1 MNDGPTRTCV
11 RVKKAEGY
19 AAPQRES
26 RRDAAAASIFRVRF
40 QQIASTLQI
49 IDPAGATIR
58 AMTHHRLPALAAL
71 AVAAVAAVAAVSV
84 SGQQYAMT
92 VNNDRLVNAQHE
104 PQNWL
109 MMNGDY
115 ASTRYSKLTQINRD
129 TVKNLRL
136 VWAMALGGMQDVG
149 QNGPETEM
157 HPLVDNGFLYTS
169 DGWGTLYKID
179 ARNPNKGEFAWVT
192 DPGVKH
198 QGNKPQTRGIALW
211 EDLVIANLPDG
222 RVIGAKRDT
231 GEIVW
236 DKMVAATNEFG
247 SRERFNAAPIT
258 GDGKVIVANGAG
270 DAKTRGWIAALDA
283 RSGKELWRWYVVPKP
298 GDPGSETWKDKNNA
312 WKTGGGGLWQS
323 GSYDPAT
330 KLTIWGTGNPVPIYD
345 PQARPGDNLYTNSV
359 VALNIDTGKLAWYF
373 QYTPN
378 DSWDYD
384 EVGVHMLYDTT
395 INGRTRKV
403 VGHFA
408 RNGFYYSLDRTNG
421 EFLKGEQYVSDLN
434 WTKGLNPRTGKPV
447 DYDPKLDV
455 QIYNPAARAL
465 RGDPQKRSCP
475 TWHGG
480 IAHQPT
486 AYNPVKNIA
495 YGVGIEGCSS
505 GNGAAVAYLS
515 PQGGIDDKKSEK
527 RTFSSDIYYGSI
539 TAFDTANNK
548 VLAKAVTDIEI
559 RSGAT
564 DTAGGI
570 VFTALQDGWV
580 VAYNDETLEE
590 LWRFNVG
597 TPLKGAPVTYSVG
610 AKQYLAV
617 QSGGRHLHPVKFDKL
632 ENSSY
637 LFVFALN

>member
-1 MNDGPTRTCV
+1 MRQHHTPT
-11 RVKKAEGY
+11 
-19 AAPQRES
+19 
-26 RRDAAAASIFRVRF
+26 
-40 QQIASTLQI
+40 L
-49 IDPAGATIR
+49 
-58 AMTHHRLPALAAL
+58 RLAFAAL
-71 AVAAVAAVAAVSV
+71 VGSSAVALVVTTVGA
-84 SGQQYAMT
+84 QYSMT
-92 VNNDRLVNAQHE
+92 VNKDRLVNAQNE

-115 ASTRYSKLTQINRD
+115 GSTRYSKLSQINREN
-129 TVKNLRL
+129 VKSLRL

-149 QNGPETEM
+149 QNGPEAEI

-169 DGWGTLYKID
+169 DGWGTIYKLD
-179 ARNPNKGEFAWVT
+179 ARNPNKGDFVWVT

-198 QGNKPQTRGIALW
+198 QGNLPRTRGIALW

-222 RVIGAKRDT
+222 RVIAVNRNN

-236 DKMVAATNEFG
+236 DKMVATTNEFG
-247 SRERFNAAPIT
+247 SKERFNAAPIT
-258 GDGKVIVANGAG
+258 AEGKVIVANGAG

-298 GDPGSETWKDKNNA
+298 GDPGSETWKDTNNA
-312 WKTGGGGLWQS
+312 WKTGGGGLWQT

-359 VALNIDTGKLAWYF
+359 VAVDVETGKLAWYF

-378 DSWDYD
+378 DSWDFD

-395 INGRTRKV
+395 IDGQSRKV
-403 VGHFA
+403 VGHFG
-408 RNGFYYSLDRTNG
+408 RNGFFYSLDRTTG
-421 EFLKGEQYVSDLN
+421 KFIKGGQYVNDLN
-434 WTKGLNPRTGKPV
+434 WTKGLNARTGKPL

-465 RGDPQKRSCP
+465 RGDGLKRTCP

-495 YGVGIEGCSS
+495 YGVGIEGCFSQT
-505 GNGAAVAYLS
+505 GAAVAFLS
-515 PQGGIDDKKSEK
+515 PQGGIDEKKSEK
-527 RTFSSDIYYGSI
+527 RTYNSDLYYGSI
-539 TAFDTANNK
+539 TAFDTINHK
-548 VLAKAVTDIEI
+548 IIGKAVTDIEV

-564 DTAGGI
+564 DTAGG
-570 VFTALQDGWV
+570 VMFTALQDGWV

-597 TPLKGAPVTYSVG
+597 TPLKGAPVTYAIG
-610 AKQYLAV
+610 PKQYLAV

>member
-1 MNDGPTRTCV
+1 M
-11 RVKKAEGY
+11 K
-19 AAPQRES
+19 QLS
-26 RRDAAAASIFRVRF
+26 LS
-40 QQIASTLQI
+40 
-49 IDPAGATIR
+49 
-58 AMTHHRLPALAAL
+58 
-71 AVAAVAAVAAVSV
+71 AVAAMAAATLVTATI
-84 SGQQYAMT
+84 SGQDTPAVT
-92 VNNDRLVNAQHE
+92 RDRLVNAQGE
-104 PQNWL
+104 ADNWL

-115 ASTRYSKLTQINRD
+115 GSIRYSKLTQITRAN
-129 TVKNLRL
+129 VKNLRL

-169 DGWGTLYKID
+169 DGWGTIYKID
-179 ARNPNKGEFAWVT
+179 GRTPNKGEFVWVT

-198 QGNKPQTRGIALW
+198 QGNIPRTRGIALW

-222 RVIGAKRDT
+222 RVIALNRSN

-236 DKMVAATNEFG
+236 DKMVATTNEF
-247 SRERFNAAPIT
+247 
-258 GDGKVIVANGAG
+258 
-270 DAKTRGWIAALDA
+270 
-283 RSGKELWRWYVVPKP
+283 
-298 GDPGSETWKDKNNA
+298 
-312 WKTGGGGLWQS
+312 
-323 GSYDPAT
+323 
-330 KLTIWGTGNPVPIYD
+330 PIYD
-345 PQARPGDNLYTNSV
+345 PQARPGDNLYTNAV
-359 VALNIDTGKLAWYF
+359 VALNIDTGRLAWYF

-378 DSWDYD
+378 DSWDFD

-395 INGRTRKV
+395 INGRSRKV

-421 EFLKGEQYVSDLN
+421 EFLKGDQYVNDLN
-434 WTKGLNPRTGKPV
+434 WTKGLNPRTGKPL
-447 DYDPKLDV
+447 DYDPNLDV

-465 RGDPQKRSCP
+465 RGDPTKRSCP

-486 AYNPVKNIA
+486 AYNPVKHIA
-495 YGVGIEGCSS
+495 YGAGIEGCFSQ
-505 GNGAAVAYLS
+505 NGAAVAFLS
-515 PQGGIDDKKSEK
+515 PEGGIDEKKSEK
-527 RTFSSDIYYGSI
+527 RTYSTDLYYGSL
-539 TAFDTANNK
+539 TAFDTVNHK
-548 VLAKAVTDIEI
+548 VIAKVKTDIEI

-564 DTAGGI
+564 DTAGGL

-597 TPLKGAPVTYSVG
+597 TPLKGAPVTYAIGS
-610 AKQYLAV
+610 KQYLAV

>member
-1 MNDGPTRTCV
+1 MKHLLSSVVAAISAAMVATATISGQPPSPSATARQGPPP
-11 RVKKAEGY
+11 
-19 AAPQRES
+19 AASARQGQ
-26 RRDAAAASIFRVRF
+26 AAAS
-40 QQIASTLQI
+40 ASQE
-49 IDPAGATIR
+49 
-58 AMTHHRLPALAAL
+58 
-71 AVAAVAAVAAVSV
+71 AAVTAA
-84 SGQQYAMT
+84 
-92 VNNDRLVNAQHE
+92 RLVNAQNE
-104 PQNWL
+104 PANWL

-115 ASTRYSKLTQINRD
+115 GSLRYSKLTDINRGN
-129 TVKNLRL
+129 VRNLRL
-136 VWAMALGGMQDVG
+136 VWAMSLGGMQDVG

-179 ARNPNKGEFAWVT
+179 ARSPNKGQFVWVT

-198 QGNKPQTRGIALW
+198 QGNVSRTRGIALW
-211 EDLVIANLPDG
+211 EDLVIANIPDG
-222 RVIGAKRDT
+222 RVIAVKRDT

-236 DKMVAATNEFG
+236 DQMVASTNEFG
-247 SRERFNAAPIT
+247 KRERFYTAPIT
-258 GDGKVIVANGAG
+258 ADGKVIVANSAG
-270 DAKTRGWIAALDA
+270 DGQTRGWIAGLDA

-298 GDPGSETWKDKNNA
+298 GDPGSDTWKDTHNA
-312 WKTGGGGLWQS
+312 WKTGGGGLWQT

-345 PQARPGDNLYTNSV
+345 PQFRPGDNLYTNSV
-359 VALNIDTGKLAWYF
+359 VAVNVDTGKLAWHF

-378 DSWDYD
+378 DSWDFD
-384 EVGVHMLYDTT
+384 EVGVHMLYDET
-395 INGRTRKV
+395 IGGRSRKV

-408 RNGFYYSLDRTNG
+408 RNGFYYSLDRVNG

-434 WTKGLNPRTGKPV
+434 WTKGLNPRTGKPLE
-447 DYDPKLDV
+447 YDPKLDV
-455 QIYNPAARAL
+455 QIYNPVARAL
-465 RGDPQKRSCP
+465 RGDPTKRSCP

-486 AYNPVKNIA
+486 AYNPVRHIA
-495 YGVGIEGCSS
+495 YGAGIEGCFSQ
-505 GNGAAVAYLS
+505 NGAAVASLS
-515 PQGGIDDKKSEK
+515 PEGGIDEKKSEK
-527 RTFSSDIYYGSI
+527 RTYNSDLYYGSM
-539 TAFDTANNK
+539 TAFDTVNHK
-548 VLAKAVTDIEI
+548 VIAKVKTDIEI

-564 DTAGGI
+564 ATAGGL

-597 TPLKGAPVTYSVG
+597 TPLKGAPVTYAVG
-610 AKQYLAV
+610 GKQYLAV
-617 QSGGRHLHPVKFDKL
+617 QSGGRHLHPTKFDNL

>member
-1 MNDGPTRTCV
+1 MRHRTG
-11 RVKKAEGY
+11 KL
-19 AAPQRES
+19 S
-26 RRDAAAASIFRVRF
+26 RRRWTALAGISAA
-40 QQIASTLQI
+40 
-49 IDPAGATIR
+49 
-58 AMTHHRLPALAAL
+58 ALAA
-71 AVAAVAAVAAVSV
+71 VTV
-84 SGQQYAMT
+84 SGQYSMT
-92 VNNDRLVNAQHE
+92 VNKDRLLNAQNE

-129 TVKNLRL
+129 SVKNLRL
-136 VWAMALGGMQDVG
+136 VWALALGGMQDVG
-149 QNGPETEM
+149 QNGPESEI

-179 ARNPNKGEFAWVT
+179 GRGPNKGELAWVT

-198 QGNKPQTRGIALW
+198 QGNLPRTRGIALW

-222 RVIGAKRDT
+222 RVIAVKRDN

-236 DKMVAATNEFG
+236 DKMVAKTNEFG
-247 SRERFNAAPIT
+247 SKERFNAAPIT
-258 GDGKVIVANGAG
+258 ADGKVIVANGAG

-283 RSGKELWRWYVVPKP
+283 RSGNELWRWYVVPKP
-298 GDPGSETWKDKNNA
+298 GDPGSETWKDTNNA
-312 WKTGGGGLWQS
+312 WKTGGGGLWQT
-323 GSYDPAT
+323 GSYDPST

-359 VALNIDTGKLAWYF
+359 VAVNVDTGKLDWYF

-378 DSWDYD
+378 DSWDFD

-395 INGRTRKV
+395 INGRSRKI

-421 EFLKGEQYVSDLN
+421 EFLRGGQYVNDLN
-434 WTKGLNPRTGKPV
+434 WTKGLNPRTGKPL

-455 QIYNPAARAL
+455 QVYNPAARAL
-465 RGDPQKRSCP
+465 RGDGLKRTCP

-495 YGVGIEGCSS
+495 YGVGIEGCFSQT
-505 GNGAAVAYLS
+505 GAAVAFLS
-515 PQGGIDDKKSEK
+515 PEGGIDEKKSEK
-527 RTFSSDIYYGSI
+527 RTYNSDLYYGSI
-539 TAFDTANNK
+539 TAFDTVNHK
-548 VLAKAVTDIEI
+548 ILAKAVTDIEI

-564 DTAGGI
+564 DTAGGLL
-570 VFTALQDGWV
+570 FTALQDGWV

-597 TPLKGAPVTYSVG
+597 TPLKGAPVTYSIG
-610 AKQYLAV
+610 PKQYLAV
-617 QSGGRHLHPVKFDKL
+617 QAGGRHLHPVKFDKL

>member
-1 MNDGPTRTCV
+1 MRHHAPT
-11 RVKKAEGY
+11 
-19 AAPQRES
+19 
-26 RRDAAAASIFRVRF
+26 
-40 QQIASTLQI
+40 L
-49 IDPAGATIR
+49 
-58 AMTHHRLPALAAL
+58 RLAFAAL
-71 AVAAVAAVAAVSV
+71 LAIAAVALVAATVAA
-84 SGQQYAMT
+84 QYSMT
-92 VNNDRLVNAQHE
+92 VNKDRLVNAQNE

-115 ASTRYSKLTQINRD
+115 GSMRYSKLSQISREN
-129 TVKNLRL
+129 VKNLRL
-136 VWAMALGGMQDVG
+136 IWAMALGGMQDVG
-149 QNGPETEM
+149 QNGPEAEI

-169 DGWGTLYKID
+169 DGWGTIYKID
-179 ARNPNKGEFAWVT
+179 ARNPNKGDFVWVT

-198 QGNKPQTRGIALW
+198 QGNIPRTRGIALW

-222 RVIGAKRDT
+222 RVIAVNRNN

-236 DKMVAATNEFG
+236 DKMLASTNEFG
-247 SRERFNAAPIT
+247 NKERFNAAPIT
-258 GDGKVIVANGAG
+258 AEGKVIVANGAG
-270 DAKTRGWIAALDA
+270 DAKTRGWIGALDA

-298 GDPGSETWKDKNNA
+298 GDPGSETWKDTNNA
-312 WKTGGGGLWQS
+312 WKTGGGGLWQV

-359 VALNIDTGKLAWYF
+359 VAVDVETGKLAWYF

-378 DSWDYD
+378 DSWDFD

-395 INGRTRKV
+395 INGRSRKI

-408 RNGFYYSLDRTNG
+408 RNGFYYSIDRTNG
-421 EFLKGEQYVSDLN
+421 EFLRGGQYVNDLN
-434 WTKGLNPRTGKPV
+434 WTKGLNAKTGKPL

-465 RGDPQKRSCP
+465 RGDGLKRTCP

-495 YGVGIEGCSS
+495 YGVGIEGCFSQT
-505 GNGAAVAYLS
+505 GAAVAYLS
-515 PQGGIDDKKSEK
+515 PQGGIDEKKSEK
-527 RTFSSDIYYGSI
+527 RTYNSDLYYGSI
-539 TAFDTANNK
+539 TAFDTINHK
-548 VLAKAVTDIEI
+548 IIAKAVTDIEV

-564 DTAGGI
+564 DTAGG
-570 VFTALQDGWV
+570 VLFTALQDGFV

-597 TPLKGAPVTYSVG
+597 TPLKGAPVTYAIG
-610 AKQYLAV
+610 PKQYLAV

>member
-1 MNDGPTRTCV
+1 MRHQTP
-11 RVKKAEGY
+11 K
-19 AAPQRES
+19 
-26 RRDAAAASIFRVRF
+26 
-40 QQIASTLQI
+40 L
-49 IDPAGATIR
+49 
-58 AMTHHRLPALAAL
+58 RLAFVALVGISAVVL
-71 AVAAVAAVAAVSV
+71 VAATVAA
-84 SGQQYAMT
+84 QYTMT
-92 VNNDRLVNAQHE
+92 VNTDRLINAQNE

-115 ASTRYSKLTQINRD
+115 GSTRYSKLSQISREN
-129 TVKNLRL
+129 VKTLRL

-149 QNGPETEM
+149 QNGPESEVN
-157 HPLVDNGFLYTS
+157 PLVDNGFLYTT

-179 ARNPNKGEFAWVT
+179 GRNPNKGEFVWVA

-198 QGNKPQTRGIALW
+198 QGNKSLSRGIALW

-222 RVIGAKRDT
+222 RVIAVNRNT

-236 DKMVAATNEFG
+236 DKMVATTNEFG
-247 SRERFNAAPIT
+247 SRERFNTAPIT
-258 GDGKVIVANGAG
+258 ADGKVIVANGAG

-298 GDPGSETWKDKNNA
+298 GDPGSETWKDTNNA
-312 WKTGGGGLWQS
+312 WKTGGGGLWQT

-359 VALNIDTGKLAWYF
+359 VALNIDSGKLAWHF

-378 DSWDYD
+378 DSWDFD

-395 INGRTRKV
+395 INGRSRKI

-421 EFLKGEQYVSDLN
+421 EFLLGGQYVNDLN
-434 WTKGLNPRTGKPV
+434 WTKGLNPRTGKPL

-465 RGDPQKRSCP
+465 RGDGLKRTCP

-486 AYNPVKNIA
+486 AYNPVKHIA
-495 YGVGIEGCSS
+495 YGVGIEGCFSQT
-505 GNGAAVAYLS
+505 GAAVAYLS
-515 PQGGIDDKKSEK
+515 PEGGIDEKKSEK
-527 RTFSSDIYYGSI
+527 RTYNSDLYYGSI
-539 TAFDTANNK
+539 TAFDTINNK
-548 VLAKAVTDIEI
+548 IIAKAVTDIEV

-564 DTAGGI
+564 DTAGGLM
-570 VFTALQDGWV
+570 FTALQDGWV

-597 TPLKGAPVTYSVG
+597 TPLKGAPVTYAIG
-610 AKQYLAV
+610 PKQYLAV